1 MFPRLKTS
9 LHCCSRAAV
18 LRWATVGLCVAS
30 LVANMALYLANQ
42 TIPATLLVLQLV
54 ATLGAVVQLGLSARS
69 IHLRP
74 AELAERMLKVQE
86 DERQHLSRELHDDI
100 GQLLTAAKLQ
110 LQWLQRRMPEDLQ
123 GHCEALRSTLDDTL
137 GNVRDVSALLNPRQ
151 LASLGLEASLR
162 AHLVR
167 TLASSGVHWSLA
179 CNQRLGGI
187 VPGLVLRRR
196 GVVLHLGGDRRRL
209 DDVVVDADHR
219 ISPAMGRAAPRRR
232 TSW

>member
-86 DERQHLSRELHDDI
+86 DERQHLSR
-100 GQLLTAAKLQ
+100 
-110 LQWLQRRMPEDLQ
+110 
-123 GHCEALRSTLDDTL
+123 
-137 GNVRDVSALLNPRQ
+137 
-151 LASLGLEASLR
+151 
-162 AHLVR
+162 
-167 TLASSGVHWSLA
+167 
-179 CNQRLGGI
+179 
-187 VPGLVLRRR
+187 
-196 GVVLHLGGDRRRL
+196 
-209 DDVVVDADHR
+209 
-219 ISPAMGRAAPRRR
+219 
-232 TSW
+232 